1 MLVFH
6 LDTRANVAP
15 YVQLVQQVK
24 HALRLGTL
32 RTGDQL
38 PTVREV
44 AAHLA
49 INPNTVLRAY
59 RELEHDGI
67 IASRPGLGTFVQQAP
82 PDASMAAYV
91 ALRQSL
97 ARWLRQA
104 RANELD
110 DDSILALFATTLAES
125 ARLSEESEGG
135 SENVG
140 NVDTELHEGHLA

>member
-32 RTGDQL
+32 RIDDQL
-38 PTVREV
+38 PTVRDV

-67 IASRPGLGTFVQQAP
+67 IASRPGLGTFVQLAP
-82 PDASMAAYV
+82 PDASMAGYV

-97 ARWLRQA
+97 AHWMRQA
-104 RANELD
+104 RANGLD
-110 DDSILALFATTLAES
+110 DDSILALFATTLTES
-125 ARLSEESEGG
+125 VRLSEKSAQG
-135 SENVG
+135 VD